1 MENFPFFNSLTLGQL
16 VILAQ
21 ENDLEI
27 NPDVDSLEA
36 LQMDIIY
43 SFDELPAYYETSED
57 LYQYLSHLSLDMLRI
72 IAELYG
78 IPDTSHSL
86 RTTITRSIT
95 EKIFA

>member
-1 MENFPFFNSLTLGQL
+1 MNLPFFNSLSLGQL
-16 VILAQ
+16 VQLAQ
-21 ENDLEI
+21 ENDLDI

-36 LQMDIIY
+36 LQLDIIY
-43 SFDELPAYYETSED
+43 SFDELPAYYETSEE
-57 LYQYLSHLSLDMLRI
+57 LYQYLSCLSLDMLRI

>member
-1 MENFPFFNSLTLGQL
+1 MNLPFFNSLTLGEL
-16 VILAQ
+16 VQLAQ
-21 ENDLEI
+21 ENDLDI
-27 NPDVDSLEA
+27 NPDVNSLEA
-36 LQMDIIY
+36 LQIDIIY
-43 SFDELPAYYETSED
+43 SFDELLSYYETSEE
-57 LYQYLSHLSLDMLRI
+57 LYQYLSCLSLDMLRI

>member
-1 MENFPFFNSLTLGQL
+1 MNLPFFNSLTLGQL
-16 VILAQ
+16 VQLAQ
-21 ENDLEI
+21 ENDLDI
-27 NPDVDSLEA
+27 NPDVNSLEA

-43 SFDELPAYYETSED
+43 SFDELLSYYETSEE
-57 LYQYLSHLSLDMLRI
+57 LYQYLSCLSLDMLRI

>member
-1 MENFPFFNSLTLGQL
+1 MNLPFFNSLTLGQL

-21 ENDLEI
+21 ENDLDI

-36 LQMDIIY
+36 LQLDIIY
-43 SFDELPAYYETSED
+43 SVDELPAYYED
-57 LYQYLSHLSLDMLRI
+57 PDYLSCLSLDMLRI

-78 IPDTSHSL
+78 ITDTSHNL

>member
-1 MENFPFFNSLTLGQL
+1 MNLPFFNSLTLGQL
-16 VILAQ
+16 VQLAQ

>member
-1 MENFPFFNSLTLGQL
+1 MNLPFFNSLTLGQL
-16 VILAQ
+16 VQLAQ
-21 ENDLEI
+21 ENDLDI
-27 NPDVDSLEA
+27 NPDVDSLGA
-36 LQMDIIY
+36 LQLDIIY

-57 LYQYLSHLSLDMLRI
+57 LYQYLSCLSLDMLRI

-78 IPDTSHSL
+78 IPDTRHSL

>member
-16 VILAQ
+16 VQLAQ
-21 ENDLEI
+21 ENDLDI
-27 NPDVDSLEA
+27 NPDVNSLEA

-43 SFDELPAYYETSED
+43 SFDELPAYYEDPAS
-57 LYQYLSHLSLDMLRI
+57 LLHYLSCLSLDMLRI

-78 IPDTSHSL
+78 IPDTSHNL
-86 RTTITRSIT
+86 RTTITHSIT

>member
-21 ENDLEI
+21 ENDLDI

-43 SFDELPAYYETSED
+43 SFDELPAYYEDPAS
-57 LYQYLSHLSLDMLRI
+57 LLQYLSCLSLDILRLI
-72 IAELYG
+72 VKLYR
-78 IPDTSHSL
+78 IPDTRHNL
-86 RTTITRSIT
+86 RTTITRSMT

>member
-1 MENFPFFNSLTLGQL
+1 MNLPFFNSLTLGQL
-16 VILAQ
+16 VQLAQ

-27 NPDVDSLEA
+27 NPDVNSLEA

>member
-1 MENFPFFNSLTLGQL
+1 MNLPFFNSLSLGQL
-16 VILAQ
+16 VQLAQ
-21 ENDLEI
+21 ENDLDI

-43 SFDELPAYYETSED
+43 SFDELPAYYETSEE
-57 LYQYLSHLSLDMLRI
+57 LYQYLSCLSLDMLRI

>member
-1 MENFPFFNSLTLGQL
+1 MENFPFFNSLSLGQL
-16 VILAQ
+16 VQLAQ
-21 ENDLEI
+21 ENDLDI

>member
-1 MENFPFFNSLTLGQL
+1 MNLPFFNSLTLGQL

-21 ENDLEI
+21 ENDLDI

-43 SFDELPAYYETSED
+43 SFDELLAYYETSEE

-72 IAELYG
+72 IAELYQLT
-78 IPDTSHSL
+78 PPYPYLNTQQL
-86 RTTITRSIT
+86 ARLIT
-95 EKIFA
+95 EKVFS

>member
-1 MENFPFFNSLTLGQL
+1 MNLPFFNSLTLGQL

-21 ENDLEI
+21 ENDLDI
-27 NPDVDSLEA
+27 NPDVDSLGA
-36 LQMDIIY
+36 LQLDIIY

>member
-1 MENFPFFNSLTLGQL
+1 MNLPFFNSLTLGQL
-16 VILAQ
+16 VQLAQ
-21 ENDLEI
+21 ENDLDI

-36 LQMDIIY
+36 LQLDIIY
-43 SFDELPAYYETSED
+43 SFDELPAYYETSEE
-57 LYQYLSHLSLDMLRI
+57 LYQYLSCLSLDMLRI

-78 IPDTSHSL
+78 IPDTSHSI

>member
-1 MENFPFFNSLTLGQL
+1 MNLPFFNSLTLGQL
-16 VILAQ
+16 VQLAQ
-21 ENDLEI
+21 ENDLDI

-36 LQMDIIY
+36 LQLDIIY
-43 SFDELPAYYETSED
+43 SFDELPAYYETSEE
-57 LYQYLSHLSLDMLRI
+57 LYQYLSCLSLDMLRI

>member
-1 MENFPFFNSLTLGQL
+1 MNLPFFNSLTLGQL

-21 ENDLEI
+21 ENDLDI

-43 SFDELPAYYETSED
+43 SFDELPAYYETSEE

-95 EKIFA
+95 ERIFA

>member
-1 MENFPFFNSLTLGQL
+1 MNLPFFNSLSLGQL
-16 VILAQ
+16 VQLAQ
-21 ENDLEI
+21 ENDLDI

-43 SFDELPAYYETSED
+43 SFDELPAYYETSEE
-57 LYQYLSHLSLDMLRI
+57 LYQYLSCLSLDMLRI

-78 IPDTSHSL
+78 IPDTSYSL

>member
-1 MENFPFFNSLTLGQL
+1 MNLPFFNSLTLGQL
-16 VILAQ
+16 VQLAQ
-21 ENDLEI
+21 ENDLDI
-27 NPDVDSLEA
+27 HPDVDSLEE

-43 SFDELPAYYETSED
+43 SFDELPAYYETSEE
-57 LYQYLSHLSLDMLRI
+57 LYQYLSCLSLDMLRI

>member
-1 MENFPFFNSLTLGQL
+1 MNLPFFNSLSLGQL
-16 VILAQ
+16 VQLAQ
-21 ENDLEI
+21 ENDLDI

-57 LYQYLSHLSLDMLRI
+57 LYQYLSCLSLDMLRI

>member
-1 MENFPFFNSLTLGQL
+1 MNLPFFNSLTLGQL
-16 VILAQ
+16 VQLAQ
-21 ENDLEI
+21 ENDLDI

-36 LQMDIIY
+36 LQLDIIY
-43 SFDELPAYYETSED
+43 SFDELPAYYETSEE
-57 LYQYLSHLSLDMLRI
+57 LYQYLSCLSLNMLRI

-78 IPDTSHSL
+78 IPDTRHSL

>member
-1 MENFPFFNSLTLGQL
+1 MNLPFFNSLTLGQL

-21 ENDLEI
+21 ENDLDI
-27 NPDVDSLEA
+27 NPDEA

-43 SFDELPAYYETSED
+43 SFDELPAYYEDPAS
-57 LYQYLSHLSLDMLRI
+57 LLQYLSCLSLDMLRI

>member
-1 MENFPFFNSLTLGQL
+1 MNLPFFNSLSLGQL
-16 VILAQ
+16 VQLAQ
-21 ENDLEI
+21 ENDLDI

-43 SFDELPAYYETSED
+43 SFDELPAYYETSEE

-78 IPDTSHSL
+78 IPDTRHSL

>member
-1 MENFPFFNSLTLGQL
+1 
-16 VILAQ
+16 
-21 ENDLEI
+21 
-27 NPDVDSLEA
+27 
-36 LQMDIIY
+36 MDIIY

>member
-1 MENFPFFNSLTLGQL
+1 MNLPFFNSLSLGQL

-21 ENDLEI
+21 ENDLDI
-27 NPDVDSLEA
+27 NPDVNSLEA
-36 LQMDIIY
+36 LQMDIIF
-43 SFDELPAYYETSED
+43 SFDELPAYYETSEE
-57 LYQYLSHLSLDMLRI
+57 LYHYLSFLSIDMLRI

-78 IPDTSHSL
+78 IPDTSHCL

>member
-1 MENFPFFNSLTLGQL
+1 MNLPFFNSLTLGEL

-21 ENDLEI
+21 ENDLDI
-27 NPDVDSLEA
+27 NPDVDSLGA

-43 SFDELPAYYETSED
+43 SFDELLSYYETSEE

>member
-1 MENFPFFNSLTLGQL
+1 MNLPFFNSLTLGQL
-16 VILAQ
+16 VQLAQ
-21 ENDLEI
+21 ENDLDI
-27 NPDVDSLEA
+27 NSDVNSLEA

>member
-1 MENFPFFNSLTLGQL
+1 
-16 VILAQ
+16 
-21 ENDLEI
+21 
-27 NPDVDSLEA
+27 
-36 LQMDIIY
+36 MDIIY
-43 SFDELPAYYETSED
+43 SFDELPAYYETSEE
-57 LYQYLSHLSLDMLRI
+57 LYQYLSCLSLDMLRI

>member
-1 MENFPFFNSLTLGQL
+1 MNLNSLTLGQL
-16 VILAQ
+16 VQLAQ
-21 ENDLEI
+21 ENDLDI

-43 SFDELPAYYETSED
+43 SFDELPAYYETSEE

-78 IPDTSHSL
+78 IPDTRHSL
-86 RTTITRSIT
+86 RTTITLSIT